1 MEEMSIL
8 ITNEAKRELD
18 KLLENSD
25 KTCIRILTRHI
36 TMTTEAKIDLE
47 LDEPNAN
54 DNCYDV
60 DGYKVIINKVLDS
73 QMNYITGNSCGACE
87 VIKEK
92 IEKFLENYP
101 DIKAYEV
108 NGEENTKIAY
118 KYSVFSMPVF
128 LLFIEGKESIRTGR
142 HVDLLSLERSID
154 RYYNMIY

>member
-73 QMNYITGNSCGACE
+73 QMNYITISYGG
-87 VIKEK
+87 
-92 IEKFLENYP
+92 
-101 DIKAYEV
+101 
-108 NGEENTKIAY
+108 
-118 KYSVFSMPVF
+118 
-128 LLFIEGKESIRTGR
+128 
-142 HVDLLSLERSID
+142 LLSRNAFCVEADFNFYYKLFKASTNLSISSFVLKYPIPIL
-154 RYYNMIY
+154 RLPLSFVLITLCAVGAQCSPALSIMSYF

>member
-8 ITNEAKRELD
+8 ITNEAQRELD

-60 DGYKVIINKVLDS
+60 DGYKVIINKVD
-73 QMNYITGNSCGACE
+73 
-87 VIKEK
+87 K
-92 IEKFLENYP
+92 
-101 DIKAYEV
+101 
-108 NGEENTKIAY
+108 EENLELCKNIANLCE
-118 KYSVFSMPVF
+118 KSNIDVVFTSY
-128 LLFIEGKESIRTGR
+128 R
-142 HVDLLSLERSID
+142 
-154 RYYNMIY
+154 

>member
-60 DGYKVIINKVLDS
+60 IINKVLDY
-73 QMNYITGNSCGACE
+73 QMNYITISYGG
-87 VIKEK
+87 
-92 IEKFLENYP
+92 
-101 DIKAYEV
+101 
-108 NGEENTKIAY
+108 
-118 KYSVFSMPVF
+118 
-128 LLFIEGKESIRTGR
+128 
-142 HVDLLSLERSID
+142 LLSRNAFCVEAD
-154 RYYNMIY
+154 FNFYY